1 MADRPPGRRLAH
13 ETRVALWALAAGA
26 PAVVLALW
34 LLWSQD
40 HRPGMRLT
48 ATVVTVAV
56 WIGCTVA
63 LREKVARPLQTISNL
78 LAALHER
85 DYTIRARDARA
96 DSPLGLAL
104 LELNALTDMLRR
116 QRLDAMEATALLRQ
130 VMESI
135 DVAVFAFDPAGRLAL
150 VNHGGE
156 RLLGRPEERALGR
169 TAAELGIGAA
179 LEGGT
184 PRMLELELPG
194 RARRWEVRRGS
205 YRWEGRPHVLVVL
218 SDLTRSLRE
227 EERLAWQRLVRV
239 LSHEINNSLA
249 PIKSIAGTLRDR
261 ANAEVGREHPGLAEG
276 FQTGLHVIESRA
288 EALGRFIQAYAR
300 MARLPRP
307 HPTRVDVAAVAHRVA
322 TLERRL
328 PVELRGGP
336 AVALEADRDQLEALL
351 INLVQNA
358 ADAALET
365 AGGVRLAWA
374 VEDGVFALTVED
386 DGPGITD
393 TSNLFVPF
401 FTTKPGGTGIGLA
414 LSRQIAEAHDGSLS
428 LENRRDARGS
438 VATLR
443 LPRARVVA

>member
-1 MADRPPGRRLAH
+1 MATGSGGNRRRLAH

-34 LLWSQD
+34 LVWSQP
-40 HRPGMRLT
+40 HRPGMRLAAT
-48 ATVVTVAV
+48 TVVVVT
-56 WIGCTVA
+56 WLGCALA
-63 LREKVARPLQTISNL
+63 LREKVSRPLQTISNL
-78 LAALHER
+78 IAALHER
-85 DYTIRARDARA
+85 DYSIRARDARA
-96 DSPLGLAL
+96 DSPLGLAY
-104 LELNALTDMLRR
+104 LELNAFTDMLRR
-116 QRLDAMEATALLRQ
+116 QRLDALEATALLRR

-135 DVAVFAFDPAGRLAL
+135 DVAVFAFDPEARLSL
-150 VNHGGE
+150 MYRGGE
-156 RLLGRPEERALGR
+156 RLVGLPEERALGR
-169 TAAELGIGAA
+169 SAADLGLAEA
-179 LEGGT
+179 LAGDS
-184 PRMLELELPG
+184 PHMLELPG
-194 RARRWEVRRGS
+194 RARRWEARHGG
-205 YRWEGRPHVLVVL
+205 YRWEGRPHRLLVL

-249 PIKSIAGTLRDR
+249 PIKSIAGTLRERASASLQDR
-261 ANAEVGREHPGLAEG
+261 DPELAEG
-276 FQTGLHVIESRA
+276 LQIIEARA

-307 HPTRVDVAAVAHRVA
+307 HPTRVEIGAIAHRVA
-322 TLERRL
+322 ALERRL
-328 PVELRGGP
+328 PVALQGGP
-336 AVALEADRDQLEALL
+336 PLLLEADRDQLEALL

-365 AGGVRLAWA
+365 QGGVRLAWDL
-374 VEDGVFALTVED
+374 EDGFFALTVED
-386 DGPGITD
+386 DGPGLAD

-438 VATLR
+438 IATLR
-443 LPRARVVA
+443 LPRARVVQG